1 MRPDTWSLRSPF
13 QRLTKTK
20 ELIPMDFPPEME
32 IAGFTHPLPCTPF
45 PTRETS
51 LFSPSYSLEKARMSQ
66 VLSTAQ
72 S

>member
-51 LFSPSYSLEKARMSQ
+51 LF
-66 VLSTAQ
+66 
-72 S
+72 